1 MTGGIMDRSISAV
14 HFVGVGGVGM
24 SGIASVA
31 KQQGMEVSGSD
42 LKESKYSKA
51 LKSQGIKVSIGHD
64 ARNVTEAD
72 PDVVVV
78 SSAIPDTNPEVVAA
92 REAGIEIWPRA
103 KMLAYVG
110 NGYKVLAVAGTHGKT
125 TTSSMLSAALYELGA
140 DPAFLVGGT
149 IDGFDANARYGGG
162 EFCAV
167 EADESDGSFTYLDPY
182 MAIVTNIEA
191 DHLDHYGDLESIQ
204 RAFAEFISS
213 IPAEG
218 CVVACGDNE
227 GLVDLMAASTTARVI
242 SYGMGGDCDVRTIPA
257 DDGSFAIEASDG
269 GRATMRLQANPGLHN
284 MLNATAVVAMLM
296 QLGYGIAESAR
307 AVESFSGVR
316 RRFDLVGKA
325 CGVTVIDDYGHHPT
339 EIKATLAA
347 ARNQGYKRIHV
358 LFQPHR
364 YSRTESL
371 ADEFATAFDGVNRVT
386 VMDVYSAGETPIPGI
401 TGKTVVD
408 SVLAHDPTM
417 DIAWVQ
423 GRTEVVSYLA
433 DCLADGDLLI
443 TMGAGDVTAIGPMVL
458 EALEDV
464 GA

>member
-1 MTGGIMDRSISAV
+1 MDKAISKV

-31 KQQGMEVSGSD
+31 KQLGMQVSGSD

-51 LKSQGIKVSIGHD
+51 LKKQGIKVSVGHD
-64 ARNVTEAD
+64 ARNIAESD

-125 TTSSMLSAALYELGA
+125 TTSSMLSAALVKLGA
-140 DPAFLVGGT
+140 DPAFLVGGI
-149 IDGFDANARYGGG
+149 IDGFDSNARYGGG
-162 EFCAV
+162 EYCAV

-191 DHLDHYGDLESIQ
+191 DHLDHYGDLASIQ
-204 RAFAEFISS
+204 RAFAEFVSNV
-213 IPAEG
+213 PAEG

-227 GLVDLMAASTTARVI
+227 GLVELMAASTSARVV
-242 SYGMGGDCDVRTIPA
+242 SYGMGEGCDVRTVPA
-257 DDGSFAIEASDG
+257 DDGSFEIVVG
-269 GRATMRLQANPGLHN
+269 GEDIAMRLQANPGLHN
-284 MLNATAVVAMLM
+284 MLNATAVVALLM
-296 QLGYGIAESAR
+296 QLGYGLEESAR

-316 RRFDLVGKA
+316 RRFDLVGKVG
-325 CGVTVIDDYGHHPT
+325 GVTVIDDYGHHPT

-347 ARNQGYKRIHV
+347 ARNLGCKRIHV

-364 YSRTESL
+364 YSRTASL
-371 ADEFATAFDGVNRVT
+371 ADEFATAFDGVDKVT
-386 VMDVYSAGETPIPGI
+386 VMDVYSAGETPIPGV

-408 SVLAHDPTM
+408 SVLGHDPSM
-417 DIAWVQ
+417 DISWVQ
-423 GRTEVVSYLA
+423 GRAEVVSYLV
-433 DCLADGDLLI
+433 DWLQDGDLLI

-458 EALEDV
+458 EALESD
-464 GA
+464 GE